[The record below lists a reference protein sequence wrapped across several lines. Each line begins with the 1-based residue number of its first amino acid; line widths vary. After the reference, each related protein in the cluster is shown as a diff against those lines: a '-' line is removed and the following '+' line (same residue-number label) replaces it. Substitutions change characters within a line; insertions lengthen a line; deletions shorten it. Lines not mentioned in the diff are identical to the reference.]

1 MSNGISWHVCK
12 HELKQKTK
20 NNTLWLLFA
29 LMQLLLA
36 VALFTS
42 WQQYQ
47 QSRALQISSQQLV
60 EQQWLAQPDRHPH
73 RVAHFGHFAFRPPS
87 ALSYFDI
94 GVNNWVGNSVFLE
107 AHKQNSA
114 NFAKDDQA
122 ATLLR
127 FSELSVANLLLF
139 VWPLV
144 LIGLGF
150 STISGDQ
157 ERGTLKQMLAVGVKF
172 SHLLCGKGLAYT
184 LLSGAFLLPVFIVS
198 IVLSLASDAVF
209 TSDVFYRIGLLF
221 VLYLAYCV
229 FWISVVL
236 LVSSLTRL
244 PKHSLTALVTL
255 WFVLLVL
262 TPRTLADIT
271 QQLHPHKSRNMLSLA
286 VQSDIRKV
294 GNSHNPNDPHFNE
307 FKQQILKKY
316 AVETVEDLPVNYR
329 GLIMQEGERIS
340 AEIYQRHYQ
349 HQLDQFNA
357 QQAFISKFYWL
368 NPYLAVRDL
377 SMAIS
382 GVDSRH
388 FFNFEQQA
396 EQHRFERTQGLNK
409 IHTHE
414 IDHHNDREQ
423 RVSSSMWQNFPKFDY
438 QPASL
443 SWSLKHSFVAVSS
456 FGLITLILLA
466 VLITPRIQRKAF
478 IHA

>member
-1 MSNGISWHVCK
+1 
-12 HELKQKTK
+12 
-20 NNTLWLLFA
+20 
-29 LMQLLLA
+29 
-36 VALFTS
+36 
-42 WQQYQ
+42 
-47 QSRALQISSQQLV
+47 
-60 EQQWLAQPDRHPH
+60 
-73 RVAHFGHFAFRPPS
+73 
-87 ALSYFDI
+87 
-94 GVNNWVGNSVFLE
+94 
-107 AHKQNSA
+107 
-114 NFAKDDQA
+114 
-122 ATLLR
+122 
-127 FSELSVANLLLF
+127 
-139 VWPLV
+139 
-144 LIGLGF
+144 
-150 STISGDQ
+150 
-157 ERGTLKQMLAVGVKF
+157 
-172 SHLLCGKGLAYT
+172 
-184 LLSGAFLLPVFIVS
+184 
-198 IVLSLASDAVF
+198 
-209 TSDVFYRIGLLF
+209 
-221 VLYLAYCV
+221 
-229 FWISVVL
+229 
-236 LVSSLTRL
+236 
-244 PKHSLTALVTL
+244 
-255 WFVLLVL
+255 
-262 TPRTLADIT
+262 
-271 QQLHPHKSRNMLSLA
+271 
-286 VQSDIRKV
+286 
-294 GNSHNPNDPHFNE
+294 
-307 FKQQILKKY
+307 
-316 AVETVEDLPVNYR
+316 LPVNYR